1 MKYSLLLLFVL
12 TNVCI
17 GQNLRSPMS
26 SSIKELNENSILFTP
41 QKPIQQISV
50 SSEGTLVDENGTR
63 QKFIGGILINTAC
76 FPDSI
81 QAILMAK
88 RFQALGMNSIRFV
101 NFDFPFWDQS
111 SILVPFSTQ
120 RSDALN
126 PDQMKKFDWFVY
138 QLHEHGI
145 YVHLT
150 FFTLFSPRINDNAGI
165 TAVDYNWQT
174 LGRILNYIDTDYQR
188 VQKQILSLFFN
199 HTNPYLQTSYKDYK
213 GILAVDLTD
222 RNSMI
227 QYLVGGHLH
236 SQSQGGTGLYA
247 TKYTSKMDTMFNQ
260 YLQKKYTTDQNRR
273 TAWRTI
279 SPDSSNVLLNNSFED
294 RFSSVWNF
302 YLNEGTVA
310 ITDYS
315 ETNKTDGALG
325 MRVFIQNPGS
335 DYWHI
340 QLYQAFPKIDKYKR
354 YRISFDAK
362 TSVPSR
368 RIFLQVHN
376 SEAPYQSY
384 GFASQVT
391 LTGNWQTYSYEFRA
405 TESELNPRLMFG
417 LGVDMG
423 DVFLDKVIVQE
434 VSDPALPQNETIQ
447 NLSVKRMLVN
457 NPLVNQG
464 IIADNIG
471 FYTQVMEDYNTSMYT
486 YLKNTLNV
494 QCLVGSNQEHVV
506 LNDVYAIRS
515 MDYSQSGTGWDW
527 RRRISDAGPDS
538 VWRIDNT
545 AMLSVNWGGNIGNIA
560 RSKIKNKPMFL
571 SRNGMPFPSSSLHEM
586 VTVWPAYASFQDW
599 DVLYIDNITD
609 NLEILSTPSY
619 IKDNHNSHW
628 NNTSLLSFFQP
639 MKTMFVNN
647 GISKGE
653 NVIEIPQTM
662 KALENPIIDQQGM
675 YWLNGPA
682 DGRVPLFRRTE
693 LAGFDNQ
700 QQAYRP
706 QDQISQLSSDFGV
719 DLSKLVTDTE
729 EITWN
734 ALDTTFTVN
743 SPSVK
748 LVTGKVTSK
757 IFPLDDVQLTFLD
770 PLGYGS
776 LAVTSLENS
785 PLRQSK
791 NSLITIASRT
801 SHINSMWQHNNTIWQ
816 NWGNGAVHSEAIQ
829 VIVRID
835 SDFDSL
841 IVNVLD
847 ETGMPKRTFPA
858 EKISAKRFRIQI
870 DQKVDNAYWFHVQ
883 GIKYPTSVASEE
895 VSLPVKVYPN
905 PVATTSMI
913 TLPPSTHQLN
923 RTVLLKDVFG
933 NVVLNF
939 GEIGTDEQTMLLHS
953 ASLSNG
959 VYFLTIVE
967 GFEQKTVKIVVQK

>member
-1 MKYSLLLLFVL
+1 MKYIILFLFLL
-12 TNVCI
+12 TSVCI
-17 GQNLRSPMS
+17 SQTLRSPMS
-26 SSIKELNENSILFTP
+26 SNIKELNENSILFSA

-50 SSEGTLVDENGTR
+50 SPQGTLVDESGNR

-76 FPDSI
+76 FPDSL
-81 QAILMAK
+81 QAIQMAK
-88 RFQALGMNSIRFV
+88 RFQAIGMNAIRLV

-111 SILVPFSTQ
+111 SILAPFSTQ
-120 RSDALN
+120 RSDALDPN
-126 PDQMKKFDWFVY
+126 QMKKFDWFIY

-145 YVHLT
+145 YVQLT

-174 LGRILNYIDTDYQR
+174 LGRILNYFDTDYQR

-199 HTNPYLQTSYKDYK
+199 HTNPYLKTVYKDYK
-213 GILAVDLTD
+213 GILAVDLMD

-227 QYLVGGHLH
+227 QYLVAGHLH
-236 SQSQGGTGLYA
+236 PQSQGGTGLYA
-247 TKYTSKMDTMFNQ
+247 AKYTSKLDTLFNQ
-260 YLQKKYTTDQNRR
+260 YLQKKYISDQNRKS
-273 TAWRTI
+273 AWRTI

-302 YLNEGTVA
+302 FTYEGTVA

-315 ETNKTDGALG
+315 ETNKTDGSLG
-325 MRVFIQNPGS
+325 MRVFIQNPGT
-335 DYWHI
+335 DFWHI

-362 TSVPSR
+362 SSVPSR
-368 RIFLQVHN
+368 RIFVQVHN

-384 GFASQVT
+384 GFATQIT
-391 LTGNWQTYSYEFRA
+391 LTGNWQPYTYEFRA
-405 TESELNPRLMFG
+405 LESDLNPRLMFG

-423 DVFLDKVIVQE
+423 DVFLDKVSVQE
-434 VSDPALPQNETIQ
+434 ISDPALHQNESIQ

-457 NPLVNQG
+457 DPYINQG
-464 IIADNIG
+464 IIADNMG
-471 FYTQVMEDYNTSMYT
+471 FYTQLMEDYNKSMYS

-494 QCLVGSNQEHVV
+494 KCLVGSNQEHII
-506 LNDVYAIRS
+506 LNDVYAVRE
-515 MDYSQSGTGWDW
+515 MDFTQTGTGWDW
-527 RRRISDAGPDS
+527 RRRISDSGPDS
-538 VWRIDNT
+538 VWRIDNNP
-545 AMLSVNWGGNIGNIA
+545 MLSVTWGGNIGNIA
-560 RSKIKNKPMFL
+560 RSKIKDKPMFL
-571 SRNGMPFPSSSLHEM
+571 SRVGMPFPSSSLHEM
-586 VTVWPAYASFQDW
+586 VTVWPAYAAFQDW
-599 DVLYIDNITD
+599 DVVYIDNITD
-609 NLEILSTPSY
+609 NLEILPTPSY

-628 NNTSLLSFFQP
+628 NNSSLLSFFQP
-639 MKTMFVNN
+639 MKTFFIN
-647 GISKGE
+647 GGVSKGE

-682 DGRVPLFRRTE
+682 DGRVPIFRRTE
-693 LAGFDNQ
+693 LSGFDNQ

-729 EITWN
+729 EINWN

-748 LVTGKVTSK
+748 LVTGRVTSK

-776 LAVTSLENS
+776 LAVTSLDNS

-791 NSLITIASRT
+791 NSLITVASRT
-801 SHINSMWQHNNTIWQ
+801 AHVNSLWQQNNTIWQ

-841 IVNVLD
+841 VVNVLD
-847 ETGMPKRTFPA
+847 ENGMPKRTFSA
-858 EKISAKRFRIQI
+858 EKIATKRFRIQI
-870 DQKVDNAYWFHVQ
+870 DQKVDNAYWFHIQ
-883 GIKYPTSVASEE
+883 GIKYPTSVLSENITQQFE
-895 VSLPVKVYPN
+895 VYPH
-905 PVATTSMI
+905 PVIATSTI
-913 TLPPSTHQLN
+913 FLPASNKHLN
-923 RTVLLKDVFG
+923 RSVTLKDMFG
-933 NVVLNF
+933 TVVKNF
-939 GEIGTDEQTMLLHS
+939 GEINNDEQTILLQS
-953 ASLSNG
+953 SNLANG
-959 VYFLTIVE
+959 VYFLYITE
-967 GFEQKTVKIVVQK
+967 GFEQKTVKVVIQK